1 MPALLA
7 SFDIPSELHAVIGNF
22 TPKLFGLVA
31 TDLTDLNRFLASLEL
46 ASCSEDEFVVRAKIR
61 RLWQHCSAPEV
72 PAENPA
78 VNATQPLSTTSST
91 STWAE
96 TFPPKLDA
104 AVVRS
109 FRDRF
114 EKSYPSEILD
124 SESMPS
130 SRLLALAHRYV
141 KNKEWQWIPW
151 AWRMSQAQLDA
162 SQLQRPSKLPKLDN
176 LFVDEVPVRDLPHGN
191 NPASEGILRSVL
203 SIHSNAIALVEGAH
217 LGVLRLYE
225 KRFLKLALQR
235 FENGSGLRSVNVQ
248 EAMNA
253 DRRAWE
259 VIGDLLA
266 HGWQLDDAISEVV
279 EVRNELS
286 SMLQARPWIPKFE
299 PSRGKGGFKGKP
311 PGKPKGK
318 GRGFGLKEAFSGKER
333 TPWATEIVRNSEV
346 QKICVQYNLPS
357 GCQRPAC
364 KFLHVCCVAKQD
376 GAPCGGKHSATQHRA
391 TPH

>member
-1 MPALLA
+1 
-7 SFDIPSELHAVIGNF
+7 
-22 TPKLFGLVA
+22 
-31 TDLTDLNRFLASLEL
+31 
-46 ASCSEDEFVVRAKIR
+46 
-61 RLWQHCSAPEV
+61 
-72 PAENPA
+72 
-78 VNATQPLSTTSST
+78 
-91 STWAE
+91 
-96 TFPPKLDA
+96 
-104 AVVRS
+104 
-109 FRDRF
+109 
-114 EKSYPSEILD
+114 
-124 SESMPS
+124 
-130 SRLLALAHRYV
+130 
-141 KNKEWQWIPW
+141 
-151 AWRMSQAQLDA
+151 MSQAQLDA

-333 TPWATEIVRNSEV
+333 TPWATEIVRNNEV

-376 GAPCGGKHSATQHRA
+376 GTPCGGKHSATQHRA